1 MDRLRPRSSALVLC
15 LLVAPV
21 LLVVACGGGSK
32 ATGVSDY
39 GKVAT
44 ATAPAR
50 MPDVVFTTGG
60 GAVGG
65 PGRRYTVQEGDS
77 PSSIA
82 DRFGITADELM
93 AANGLTSSSILH
105 VGDVLTIPGSADT
118 GTPGPSGTT
127 PSPTPRNG
135 RTPTPTSEAAPPGGR
150 TPGADQQV
158 YTVQSGDN
166 ASTIAAQFGITVEQL
181 AAMNGTTVDGLR
193 SLQVGDTLIVP
204 AGAPQPAATEPP
216 PTEAPPL
223 PTDTP
228 PVEAPLPTDTPPVPA
243 Q

>member
-1 MDRLRPRSSALVLC
+1 MDRLRPRSGVLVLC
-15 LLVAPV
+15 LLSAPV
-21 LLVVACGGGSK
+21 LFVAACGGGGK
-32 ATGVSDY
+32 ASGASDY
-39 GKVAT
+39 SKVPT
-44 ATAPAR
+44 ATAPAK

-65 PGRRYTVQEGDS
+65 PGRRYTVVEGDS

-82 DRFGITADELM
+82 AHFGITVEDLM
-93 AANGLTSSSILH
+93 AANGITDPTSLH
-105 VGDVLTIPGSADT
+105 VGDVLTIPGSDAT
-118 GTPGPSGTT
+118 ASPAAGGT

-135 RTPTPTSEAAPPGGR
+135 RTPTPASGTPAGGR
-150 TPGADQQV
+150 TPGAGEQV
-158 YTVQSGDN
+158 YTVASGDN
-166 ASTIAAQFGITVEQL
+166 ASSIAARFGITVEQL
-181 AAMNGTTVDGLR
+181 AAMNGTSVDGLR
-193 SLQVGDTLIVP
+193 NLQVGDTLIVP

-228 PVEAPLPTDTPPVPA
+228 AVELPAPTDTPPAP